1 MNLGKIVKLTDVQY
15 KNLSQGTS
23 VGTETG
29 IVANNL
35 YEVDNT
41 KSLLDLIYPV
51 GAIYMSTVKKSPA
64 EFLGGN
70 WIPFTDSMMLKTSSS
85 TSSGSVAING
95 GSDDVQVPAHNHS
108 MGHDHGSH
116 SHSGGYTTGTAFAND
131 GNHQHQWNGSN
142 SGVGGI
148 SKDQAYT
155 WGGSYPRFN
164 NGSSGTGEGGDHSH
178 TFTAYYATAP
188 VATNGI
194 TTTTTAYTGNTSG
207 MHTSATVVT
216 SGTGLNVPVYKNVY
230 MWMRAADN
238 AQQKK

>member
-1 MNLGKIVKLTDVQY
+1 MNLDKIVKLTDVQY
-15 KNLSQGTS
+15 KNLSQGIS

-35 YEVDNT
+35 YEVDDT

-51 GAIYMSTVKKSPA
+51 GAIYMSTVNKSPA

-70 WIPFTDSMMLKTSSS
+70 WIPFTNNMMLKTSSS
-85 TSSGSVAING
+85 TSSGIVSIDG
-95 GSDDVQVPAHNHS
+95 GNDDIQVPAHTHS

-116 SHSGGYTTGTAFAND
+116 SHSSGGYVTGTHFAND
-131 GNHQHQWNGSN
+131 GNHQHQWNSTS
-142 SGVGGI
+142 SGIGGL

-178 TFTAYYATAP
+178 TFTAYYSAAP
-188 VATNGI
+188 VATNEI
-194 TTTTTAYTGNTSG
+194 TTTTTAYTGNTSVTY
-207 MHTSATVVT
+207 TSAVLVT
-216 SGTGLNVPVYKNVY
+216 DGTGLNIPVYKNVY
-230 MWMRAADN
+230 MWMRTSDD
-238 AQQKK
+238 